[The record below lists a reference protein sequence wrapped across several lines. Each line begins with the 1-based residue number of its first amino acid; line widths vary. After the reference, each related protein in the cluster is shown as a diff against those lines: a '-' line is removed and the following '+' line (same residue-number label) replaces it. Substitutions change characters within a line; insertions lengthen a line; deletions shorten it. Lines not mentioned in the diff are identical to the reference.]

1 MDIVWERVLSRLITQ
16 GVECREEPFLLA
28 SGATSDTYV
37 DVKRTICEGN
47 VLADVAELIVAEAGA
62 LGLDF
67 NAVGG
72 MTMGADAISAAVSI
86 RSGTRWFSVRKQ
98 PKGRGHE
105 RWIEGSRLNSTSRVL
120 LVEDV
125 ISTGASTLAALDR
138 VKATV
143 ASVVGVVPLVDRG
156 DAAGKL
162 FSDLGV
168 PYAAVFTYRKIGIA
182 AV

>member
-1 MDIVWERVLSRLITQ
+1 MDAVRERVLSQIIEH
-16 GVECREEPFLLA
+16 GVKRREEPFLLA
-28 SGATSDTYV
+28 SGARSSSYV
-37 DVKRTICEGN
+37 DVKRAICEGS
-47 VLADVAELIVAEAGA
+47 VLADVAELIA
-62 LGLDF
+62 
-67 NAVGG
+67 
-72 MTMGADAISAAVSI
+72 TDAISAAVSI

-143 ASVVGVVPLVDRG
+143 ASVVGVVPLGDRG

>member
-1 MDIVWERVLSRLITQ
+1 MVTQ

-28 SGATSDTYV
+28 SDATSDTYV

-105 RWIEGSRLNSTSRVL
+105 QWIEGARLNSSSRVL

-125 ISTGASTLAALDR
+125 ISTGASTLIALDK
-138 VKATV
+138 VIVTGAT
-143 ASVVGVVPLVDRG
+143 VVGVIPVVDRG
-156 DAAGKL
+156 DAAVKL

-168 PYAAVFTYRKIGIA
+168 PYEAVFTYRKLGIA

>member
-1 MDIVWERVLSRLITQ
+1 MDIVRERVLSQLITQ
-16 GVECREEPFLLA
+16 GVAQREEPFLLA
-28 SGATSDTYV
+28 SGALSNHYV
-37 DVKRTICEGN
+37 DVKRAICEGS
-47 VLADVAELIVAEAGA
+47 VLADVAELIVAEAEV
-62 LGLDF
+62 LELDF

-86 RSGTRWFSVRKQ
+86 RSGARWFSVRKQ
-98 PKGRGHE
+98 PKVRGHE
-105 RWIEGSRLNSTSRVL
+105 QWIEGARLDGTFRVL

-125 ISTGASTLAALDR
+125 VSTGASTLTALER
-138 VKATV
+138 VADTG

-168 PYAAVFTYRKIGIA
+168 PYACVFTYKELRIA
-182 AV
+182 TV

>member
-1 MDIVWERVLSRLITQ
+1 MDAVRERVLSRLITH
-16 GVECREEPFLLA
+16 GVERREEPFLLA
-28 SGATSDTYV
+28 SDATSDTYV
-37 DVKRTICEGN
+37 DVKRAICEGS
-47 VLADVAELIVAEAGA
+47 VLADVAELIVAEAEA
-62 LGLDF
+62 LKLDF
-67 NAVGG
+67 NVVGG
-72 MTMGADAISAAVSI
+72 MTMGADAISAVVSI

-105 RWIEGSRLNSTSRVL
+105 QWIEGARLDSTSRAL

-125 ISTGASTLAALDR
+125 ISTGASTLTALEK
-138 VKATV
+138 VEATG
-143 ASVVGVVPLVDRG
+143 ATVVGVVPLVDRG

-168 PYAAVFTYRKIGIA
+168 PYAAVFTYRKLGIS